1 MPPPQGTFNPLA
13 GPGTYL
19 TDPVHSDTYDAIDP
33 RKADL
38 SGKSV
43 FISGASRGIGRA
55 MALSFA
61 KGGASSIAIGARGDM
76 TSLVEE
82 LGQKATAAGRKP
94 PKVFPVPL
102 DVTSRESVDNAAQ
115 TIEKELGKLDILV
128 NNAGV
133 IESLTKI
140 ADTDP
145 DEWWRIWEV
154 NIRGTY
160 LVTRAFLPLMLK
172 GGDKQ
177 IVNVNSIGAHVVIP
191 GLSAY
196 QPGKLAQARFTEFVC
211 AEYQDQGVLA
221 FCMHPGNVLT
231 DIVPSDV
238 PQSFKDVLTEKPELA
253 ADTLVFLVNEKRNWL
268 AGRWIDCGWHMPT
281 IMAMEDEVVK
291 GNKFKVKLDVSVSL
305 K

>member
-1 MPPPQGTFNPLA
+1 
-13 GPGTYL
+13 
-19 TDPVHSDTYDAIDP
+19 
-33 RKADL
+33 
-38 SGKSV
+38 
-43 FISGASRGIGRA
+43 

-82 LGQKATAAGRKP
+82 LGQKATAAGRNP
-94 PKVFPVPL
+94 PKVLPVPL

-238 PQSFKDVLTEKPELA
+238 PQSFKDGMKKIPVDL
-253 ADTLVFLVNEKRNWL
+253 DCLVFTKRLIRGQSSPKSLNLRPTHLFSSSMRNGTGWR
-268 AGRWIDCGWHMPT
+268 AGGSTVAGTCQRSWQWKT
-281 IMAMEDEVVK
+281 R
-291 GNKFKVKLDVSVSL
+291 S
-305 K
+305 